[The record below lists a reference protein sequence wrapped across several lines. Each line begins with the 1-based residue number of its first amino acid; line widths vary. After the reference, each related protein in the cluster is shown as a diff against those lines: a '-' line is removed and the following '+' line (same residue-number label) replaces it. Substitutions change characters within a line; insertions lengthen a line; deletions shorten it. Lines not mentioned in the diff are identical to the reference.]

1 MSNIELELFPEK
13 IVLYPLSTFGKKS
26 FEQHYR
32 GHSVEDV
39 EVFIQ
44 NVVVKEDD
52 PMRVQREHFY
62 EEYLK
67 PKDGI
72 LPSQKILD
80 TIEQFISGNIS

>member
-1 MSNIELELFPEK
+1 MYLCNDVDDMMTEK
-13 IVLYPLSTFGKKS
+13 FNAFGKQS

-39 EVFIQ
+39 ENFIQ
-44 NVVVKEDD
+44 NVVVKGDD
-52 PMRVQREHFY
+52 PMRVQREQFY

-80 TIEQFISGNIS
+80 TIEQYINGNIS